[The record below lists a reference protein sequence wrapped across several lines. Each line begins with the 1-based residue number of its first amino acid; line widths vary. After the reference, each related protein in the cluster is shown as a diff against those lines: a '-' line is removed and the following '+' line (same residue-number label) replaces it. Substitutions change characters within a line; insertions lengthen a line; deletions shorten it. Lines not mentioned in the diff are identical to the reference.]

1 MATITIC
8 SDFGAPKNKVWHC
21 SHCFPIYLKLVTL
34 LCMGKFG
41 KDEKNTNFDKDAGK
55 QTPLYAGAIK
65 EKDQRSVQ
73 KFEHKL
79 IYHVEKNDNRGMVK

>member
-1 MATITIC
+1 MC
-8 SDFGAPKNKVWHC
+8 
-21 SHCFPIYLKLVTL
+21 
-34 LCMGKFG
+34 KFG